1 MAKLKEPEYHSYL
14 IPRIRVTQKQ
24 ICPRKTSDTVHK
36 YHLSLD
42 NTKPFMV
49 QFPSHSDQLCLH
61 KGNYDFTGVMNYSLD
76 LRQLLNYCSKERI
89 KKEYFKTIDQ
99 KYYCKA
105 FVVIDFGGGDKQ
117 DLREFFYRESG
128 FSITYTG
135 ASSSTSDQP
144 QTIQYVRYKRTASG
158 ARKGT
163 CFFIAKELYDI
174 MMTWSYAGLDPAAAE
189 KKEPVS
195 WEAYLALTLSSL
207 EATMKVDPRQILFVK
222 DYYSPLDGDRLNE
235 IYDKNGELHS
245 RRRQTSKSGR
255 PNAVSL
261 SNCIWDGEGLID
273 ASLFET
279 DETLRTMY
287 ADKHMLLLRGKFFK
301 ACVFKTN
308 IEKWFRDNGITD
320 ETHTVKDLNG
330 YTQSKKIADIRYII
344 PESCLKFLKFND
356 SKHTEDM
363 IREWINNIGSKNN
376 KPVWGIIKADKPSK
390 FMDGNMVFTSYQMLN
405 TIGFDADSAKAFL
418 EPTMT
423 LLENMSLP
431 GSTGAAYVKYY
442 LNHFYSGEI
451 SDADIFGKSD
461 DTSSESNNNTMFRMI
476 HYRIETVR
484 KLLALTPDFR
494 QTAMYK
500 SVVQSLQNHIVC
512 QIPQGR
518 VLINGIY
525 GTLFC
530 NGLELL
536 KYAIDKNYKPGDPI
550 LLKKGGDAYTLP
562 VLRGNEIYST
572 RFCKDEQL
580 VCARNPHIT
589 MGNYF
594 LATNREYKIKSTDEQ
609 TVYDTYFDLSRE
621 IVCVNAIDSNIM
633 ATLNG
638 CDFDSDTM
646 LITNNPVM
654 LDLVTLQSR
663 RFRPPVLQL
672 DAAPII
678 REEGVTP
685 SMFWA
690 SIDNMLSNSQLERIV
705 NLSQRLNSLLWMLSP
720 LSSWKDEGV
729 FKNYNVWYGNSKE
742 DDNKV
747 IKIGQ
752 ELYEYGCCTMA
763 ALSNIAIDSA
773 KRTYGYNIH
782 HECSRIFN
790 TILEIGDSQSDPE
803 NLTPYQRLKCC
814 TPWFDARYNRQW
826 KGILPDIPK
835 DIRLAG
841 REILGWDP
849 MSYLI
854 RVVYDDYESLK
865 TTSAPS
871 KNTVGDYVFMENLLN
886 ACNVSTA
893 YADCHSS
900 LNTCLDTLSRCYQ
913 YILRAR
919 KNNLKN
925 YAKECE
931 KIMACCNS
939 INNILRSATVNADA
953 LLRQL
958 IYLLHKD
965 YKLYRIQKQDNST
978 QYCIVHKNNKLF
990 ESQQALVKPKAL
1002 LLAALFLNFSQGD
1015 NGEPETAYL
1024 IERLLDSYKESHNE
1038 LPKYPTIEVYGYP
1051 VEV

>member
-1 MAKLKEPEYHSYL
+1 
-14 IPRIRVTQKQ
+14 
-24 ICPRKTSDTVHK
+24 
-36 YHLSLD
+36 
-42 NTKPFMV
+42 
-49 QFPSHSDQLCLH
+49 
-61 KGNYDFTGVMNYSLD
+61 
-76 LRQLLNYCSKERI
+76 
-89 KKEYFKTIDQ
+89 
-99 KYYCKA
+99 
-105 FVVIDFGGGDKQ
+105 
-117 DLREFFYRESG
+117 
-128 FSITYTG
+128 
-135 ASSSTSDQP
+135 
-144 QTIQYVRYKRTASG
+144 
-158 ARKGT
+158 
-163 CFFIAKELYDI
+163 
-174 MMTWSYAGLDPAAAE
+174 
-189 KKEPVS
+189 
-195 WEAYLALTLSSL
+195 
-207 EATMKVDPRQILFVK
+207 
-222 DYYSPLDGDRLNE
+222 
-235 IYDKNGELHS
+235 
-245 RRRQTSKSGR
+245 
-255 PNAVSL
+255 
-261 SNCIWDGEGLID
+261 
-273 ASLFET
+273 
-279 DETLRTMY
+279 
-287 ADKHMLLLRGKFFK
+287 
-301 ACVFKTN
+301 
-308 IEKWFRDNGITD
+308 
-320 ETHTVKDLNG
+320 
-330 YTQSKKIADIRYII
+330 
-344 PESCLKFLKFND
+344 
-356 SKHTEDM
+356 M
-363 IREWINNIGSKNN
+363 IRAWINNIGSKNN

-418 EPTMT
+418 EPTVT
-423 LLENMSLP
+423 LLKNMALP

-442 LNHFYSGEI
+442 LDHFYSGEI
-451 SDADIFGKSD
+451 SDADIFDKTD
-461 DTSSESNNNTMFRMI
+461 DTSSESDHHTTFRMI
-476 HYRIETVR
+476 HYKAETAR
-484 KLLALTPDFR
+484 KLLALTPDFS
-494 QTAMYK
+494 QTALYR
-500 SVVQSLQNHIVC
+500 SVVQSLQYHIVR

-536 KYAIDKNYKPGDPI
+536 KYAIDKTYQPGDPI
-550 LLKKGGDAYTLP
+550 LLKKDGTTYTLP

-572 RFCKDEQL
+572 RFGREEQL

-594 LATNREYKIKSTDEQ
+594 LATNREYKIKSSDAQ

-654 LDLVTLQSR
+654 LALVTMQSR
-663 RFRPPVLQL
+663 RFRPPVLQF

-678 REEGVTP
+678 AEEGITP
-685 SMFWA
+685 SMFLA
-690 SIDNMLSNSQLERIV
+690 FIDNMLSNSQLEHIV

-720 LSSWKDEGV
+720 LSSWKDV
-729 FKNYNVWYGNSKE
+729 FKSYNAWYGGSITDSGKA
-742 DDNKV
+742 

-752 ELYEYGCCTMA
+752 ELYEDGCCTMA

-773 KRTYGYNIH
+773 KRTYGYHIG

-790 TILEIGDSQSDPE
+790 TVLETGDSLPDPE

-814 TPWFDARYNRQW
+814 TPWFDARYSGQW
-826 KGILPDIPK
+826 EGILPDIPK

-865 TTSAPS
+865 ATSAPS

-931 KIMACCNS
+931 KIMECCNS
-939 INNILRSATVNADA
+939 INNTLRSATVNADA

-1002 LLAALFLNFSQGD
+1002 LLAALFLNFSQGT

-1024 IERLLDSYKESHNE
+1024 TERLLDSYKANHSEPPN
-1038 LPKYPTIEVYGYP
+1038 YPAIEVYGYP

>member
-49 QFPSHSDQLCLH
+49 QFPSLSDQLRLH

-135 ASSSTSDQP
+135 ASSSASDQP

-163 CFFIAKELYDI
+163 CLFIAKELYDM

-308 IEKWFRDNGITD
+308 IQKWFRDNGITD

-356 SKHTEDM
+356 SQNTEDM

-442 LNHFYSGEI
+442 LDHFYSGEI

-461 DTSSESNNNTMFRMI
+461 DTSSESDNNTMFRMI
-476 HYRIETVR
+476 HYRIETAR
-484 KLLALTPDFR
+484 KLLALTPDFWE
-494 QTAMYK
+494 TAMYK

-550 LLKKGGDAYTLP
+550 LLKKDGDAYTLP

-672 DAAPII
+672 DATPII

-729 FKNYNVWYGNSKE
+729 FKNYNVWYGNSKK
-742 DDNKV
+742 DDNSKKGDNKV

-790 TILEIGDSQSDPE
+790 TILKIGDSQSDPE
-803 NLTPYQRLKCC
+803 NLTPYQRLKRC
-814 TPWFDARYNRQW
+814 TPWFDARYSRQW
-826 KGILPDIPK
+826 EGILPDIPEGV
-835 DIRLAG
+835 RLAG

-854 RVVYDDYESLK
+854 RVVYDHHRSLK
-865 TTSAPS
+865 DTSEPS
-871 KNTVGDYVFMENLLN
+871 EDTCKGSGYFDFMKKLLN
-886 ACNVSTA
+886 TCHISNADV
-893 YADCHSS
+893 DCHSS
-900 LNTCLDTLSRCYQ
+900 LNSCLYALSRCNT
-913 YILRAR
+913 YISWAR
-919 KNNLKN
+919 TNHVKD
-925 YAKECE
+925 YAEEC
-931 KIMACCNS
+931 KQITKCCNS
-939 INNILRSATVNADA
+939 INNTLRSDTVNADA
-953 LLRQL
+953 LLWQL
-958 IYLLHKD
+958 IYLFRND
-965 YKLYRIQKQDNST
+965 YKLCKLQEPDNST
-978 QYCIVHKNNKLF
+978 QYCIVHKKNNHYASLP
-990 ESQQALVKPKAL
+990 ALTRPKAL
-1002 LLAALFLNFSQGD
+1002 LFAALFLNE
-1015 NGEPETAYL
+1015 NTYL
-1024 IERLLDSYKESHNE
+1024 VERLLHSYKKNGIEPPE
-1038 LPKYPTIEVYGYP
+1038 YPAIKVYGYS